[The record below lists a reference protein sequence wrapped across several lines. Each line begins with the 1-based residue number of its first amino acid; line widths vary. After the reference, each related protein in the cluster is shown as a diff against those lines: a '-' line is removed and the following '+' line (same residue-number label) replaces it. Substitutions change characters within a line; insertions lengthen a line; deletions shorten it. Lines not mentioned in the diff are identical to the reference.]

1 MTRLEWGVGPK
12 PYDLGIDHGVL
23 YLGDSAVPWNGLV
36 SVDERNSGTVNADYY
51 FEGNRLSVT
60 QDTGD
65 FEAVISAY
73 TYPDIFA
80 EYNGY
85 GPKDD
90 YQRFGLSYRTQHGQ
104 DYKLHIVYN
113 VLVRDDAR
121 QWKSIA
127 ATIDP
132 SLFSWDIYAAAI
144 PIPNAAP
151 ASHLTME
158 LPYNDQ
164 VFADLEDI
172 LYGTDTT
179 DARLP
184 DPAELVELY
193 ESATRLRI
201 IYNGDGT
208 YTAIG
213 PDDMV
218 HLLPNGDFEL
228 TAPSVFLMEQD
239 IFVVNSY

>member
-12 PYDLGIDHGVL
+12 PYDLGLDHGVL
-23 YLGDSAVPWNGLV
+23 YLDDTAVPWNGLV
-36 SVDERNSGTVNADYY
+36 AVDERNSGTVNADYY

-60 QDTGD
+60 QDTSD
-65 FEAVISAY
+65 FEGAISAY
-73 TYPDIFA
+73 TYPDIFS

-85 GPKDD
+85 GPKEEFK
-90 YQRFGLSYRTQHGQ
+90 RFGLSYRTQHGS
-104 DYKLHIVYN
+104 DYKLHLVYN
-113 VLVRDDAR
+113 VLVRDGAR
-121 QWKSIA
+121 SWSTISDK
-127 ATIDP
+127 IDP

-144 PIPNAAP
+144 PIPGAAP

-158 LPYNDQ
+158 IPYNDA
-164 VFADLEDI
+164 VFADLQDI

-179 DARLP
+179 EPRLP
-184 DPAELVELY
+184 DPGELVELY

-208 YTAIG
+208 YTATG

-218 HLLPNGDFEL
+218 HLLDDGRFEL
-228 TAPSVFLMEQD
+228 TAPSLFFLDKD